1 MFETVICRDVLEDI
15 VDLSAVDYTK
25 RHTTPSPEVV
35 LVSYINVETYYSLE
49 DVERSIRNCERL
61 REEELR
67 DARWLNLK
75 I

>member
-1 MFETVICRDVLEDI
+1 MENKICEILIFRDVLEDI

-35 LVSYINVETYYSLE
+35 VSHISKLINMIIK

-67 DARWLNLK
+67 DARLC
-75 I
+75 